1 MNPAP
6 ILNTSK
12 LKYTIKCDSE
22 ESDSEDS
29 YSFVVLRKGENL
41 TFTFENLE
49 SFPVKI
55 YELKIKFIE
64 LRKQDKNFVK
74 FQDAE
79 ELMGGIKKFI
89 DCKSYK
95 VRYDKEENNLI
106 FEMENNLFVNNV
118 AKLKIPEKHQDLE
131 SQVKSLT
138 SIVTELRNQLKKS
151 KKDKNESALNSFQGT
166 SLLNDEEKKLI
177 SEWIDPKKTIKFYLL
192 FSTSKDGDLSSTFH
206 KYCDGESP
214 TVTIVKETSGRKFG
228 GYSTKSWSQSTCG
241 ASYSRAP
248 YSFIFNL
255 SNKKRYDLIDQLNT
269 FAIYRDNSYG
279 PTFGGGQDLYIA
291 NG

>member
-1 MNPAP
+1 MNPSP

-12 LKYTIKCDSE
+12 LKYTIKCNSE
-22 ESDSEDS
+22 ESDSEDF
-29 YSFVVLRKGENL
+29 YNFIVLRRDENL

-79 ELMGGIKKFI
+79 DLMGGIKKLI
-89 DCKSYK
+89 ESKNYK
-95 VRYDKEENNLI
+95 VIYDKEENNLI

-118 AKLKIPEKHQDLE
+118 AKLKIPEKEQDLE

-138 SIVTELRNQLKKS
+138 NIVTKLRNQLKKS
-151 KKDKNESALNSFQGT
+151 KKDKNESAVNSFQGT

-177 SEWIDPKKTIKFYLL
+177 SEWIDPNKIIKFYLL
-192 FSTSKDGDLSSTFH
+192 FSTSKDSDNSSTFH
-206 KYCDGESP
+206 KYCDGVSP
-214 TVTIVKETSGRKFG
+214 TVTIVLDTIGIK
-228 GYSTKSWSQSTCG
+228 
-241 ASYSRAP
+241 
-248 YSFIFNL
+248 I
-255 SNKKRYDLIDQLNT
+255 
-269 FAIYRDNSYG
+269 
-279 PTFGGGQDLYIA
+279 
-291 NG
+291 